1 MSKTLEAV
9 YKRKISQLVKE
20 RDAAEEVISEI
31 YFRIIG
37 KSPEWSNLFGHRQ
50 AVEEIVEAFDIVRA
64 HAKSR
69 ITTYTVW

>member
-37 KSPEWSNLFGHRQ
+37 KSPEWSNLFGHTQ
-50 AVEEIVEAFDIVRA
+50 AVEEIVDAFDMVRA
-64 HAKSR
+64 HAKAKR
-69 ITTYTVW
+69 TA